1 MPDDADA
8 ARLLEAFAGVFRSDG
23 EIPEIPVHAIEGH
36 EEQGR
41 LSLKVLMVTENF
53 LVVKAMRGKGLI
65 DPPHKHDDHESV
77 ATLISGRM
85 RMHIGGEEFEVGPG
99 DVWRHP
105 PGVVHG
111 SEALEDC
118 VQIEIKSPPRRTW
131 S

>member
-8 ARLLEAFAGVFRSDG
+8 ARLLEAFAGVFRKDAD
-23 EIPEIPVHAIEGH
+23 IPEIPFHAIEGH
-36 EEQGR
+36 QEQGR
-41 LSLKVLMVTENF
+41 LSLKVLMVTEDL

-85 RMHIGGEEFEVGPG
+85 RMHIGGEAFEVGPG

-105 PGVVHG
+105 PGMIHG

-118 VQIEIKSPPRRTW
+118 VQIEIKSPPRKTW